1 MFHALEKHIYS
12 RVIGYS
18 VSISRENLVA
28 GVVQTSQYPYTNFL
42 PLVLTVPERSVN
54 SLLESVASSILSA
67 LLVLVLL
74 CFEDLSLDAYILRM
88 FMSLWEN

>member
-18 VSISRENLVA
+18 SNINRENLVA

-42 PLVLTVPERSVN
+42 PLILTVTERSVN
-54 SLLESVASSILSA
+54 SLLVSVASSILSA
-67 LLVLVLL
+67 LSVLVFLY
-74 CFEDLSLDAYILRM
+74 FEGLSLDAYILRM
-88 FMSLWEN
+88 FMSLLEN